1 MSVGVFVVLELID
14 KHPETKTTD
23 LSRPSAM
30 VLFFF
35 FGRPDPALLV
45 VGPALFALSANALVL
60 TLPFS
65 GASAVVLT
73 PMLET
78 GPDQYVAQTIL
89 DAVPSPV
96 EGTHRS
102 LGTFVTLAVLL
113 SNLVLAGGV
122 VGVNRSTPMSSIK
135 VLSMSASSLMTM
147 PFICSSRNKR
157 HMPIADHAPDQGAH
171 PVVVFTAVPITKL
184 FAWGEGGSGGM
195 CYEILRAE
203 DCVMGPVRN
212 PVL

>member
-1 MSVGVFVVLELID
+1 VSVGVFVVLELID

-102 LGTFVTLAVLL
+102 LGTFVTLA
-113 SNLVLAGGV
+113 
-122 VGVNRSTPMSSIK
+122 SIK

-157 HMPIADHAPDQGAH
+157 HMPIADHAPEQGAH